1 MMLFNNFYGV
11 DLGSN
16 TVRIYSGLKNQT
28 FTDRN
33 IVAARGH
40 EIIACGDEAYEIM
53 GKEPAEIMVKS
64 PMSSGMIAE
73 LELQEIVLFRML
85 EEHGMMTPLVRN
97 FCFAVPSGMTAVEK
111 RAYYYVVNGHWL
123 RQNRVYMVERPFA
136 DALSL
141 GIQIEKNVGTAI
153 VNIGGDCTEF
163 SVIADGKII
172 MSKKIGVGG
181 RRINEGICNEIHR
194 RYHLQIGIRTAE
206 RLKLALGRL
215 SDQKKEARKIVGI
228 DSVSGLPKEEAVS
241 SYDVNAGIMDSVNE
255 LAAEMKTFLER
266 MPPQITYH
274 IAKEGIYLTG
284 GSSRLPYLDHYLAS
298 YTGYTFN
305 LSDKFENSSLNG
317 IERIIRERDLRK
329 WTQIVQERKL

>member
-1 MMLFNNFYGV
+1 MLFNNQYGI
-11 DLGSN
+11 DLGSS
-16 TVRIYSGLKNQT
+16 TIRIYSGIRNQT
-28 FTDRN
+28 FSGRN
-33 IVAARGH
+33 LIAARGH
-40 EIIACGDEAYEIM
+40 EIIAYGDEAYEIM
-53 GKEPAEIMVKS
+53 GKQPADIMVKS
-64 PMSSGMIAE
+64 PMSAGMLAE
-73 LELQEIVLFRML
+73 LELQEIVLYSML
-85 EEHGMMTPLVRN
+85 SDHGVLMP
-97 FCFAVPSGMTAVEK
+97 FAGDFYFAVPSGMTAVEK

-153 VNIGGDCTEF
+153 VNIGAECTEF

-172 MSKKIGVGG
+172 MTKKIGVGG
-181 RRINEGICNEIHR
+181 HQIDEGICNEIHK

-206 RLKLALGRL
+206 RLKLTLGRL
-215 SDQKKEARKIVGI
+215 SDQKKEARKIFGI

-241 SYDVNAGIMDSVNE
+241 SYDVNAGIMDSVNQ

-284 GSSRLPYLDHYLAS
+284 GSSRMPYLDHYLAS

-305 LSDKFENSSLNG
+305 LSDKFENSSLAG

-329 WTQIVQERKL
+329 WTQNVQERKL